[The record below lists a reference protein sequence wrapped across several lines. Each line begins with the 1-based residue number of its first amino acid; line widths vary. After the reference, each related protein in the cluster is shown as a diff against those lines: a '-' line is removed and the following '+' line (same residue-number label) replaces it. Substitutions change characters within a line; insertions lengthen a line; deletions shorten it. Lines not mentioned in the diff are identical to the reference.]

1 MKHII
6 YLKQLLWEEENLTG
20 YSLLDNRRN
29 ENVFEELK
37 SRWKKLHSVSKNG
50 KIMSAE
56 LKTLDTQKNS
66 LTNDLF
72 EENLDDH

>member
-1 MKHII
+1 
-6 YLKQLLWEEENLTG
+6 
-20 YSLLDNRRN
+20 
-29 ENVFEELK
+29 
-37 SRWKKLHSVSKNG
+37 
-50 KIMSAE
+50 MSAE

>member
-37 SRWKKLHSVSKNG
+37 SR
-50 KIMSAE
+50 
-56 LKTLDTQKNS
+56 
-66 LTNDLF
+66 
-72 EENLDDH
+72 